1 VNDTALVERAEGL
14 AEQWLA
20 DLPRRL
26 AHVRGVADATARV
39 AARAEAERAAEL
51 IAAAWLHDIGYATGL
66 AV

>member
-1 VNDTALVERAEGL
+1 L